1 MESFKSGS
9 DKIGILERSQWLPRE
24 GCFVRGSW
32 DVSLGADTGQDF
44 GGGRGDGVKGLNWRC
59 IVKVEPE
66 EPSDGLDAQ
75 SEGSTVISS
84 QG

>member
-1 MESFKSGS
+1 M
-9 DKIGILERSQWLPRE
+9 
-24 GCFVRGSW
+24 
-32 DVSLGADTGQDF
+32 SLGADTGQDF

-75 SEGSTVISS
+75 SEGSTVISN